1 MADSELE
8 RLDPT
13 LPVVKLS
20 TGYALDIMR
29 LKTRQL
35 FRLLKVLT
43 HGAGPALMQN
53 NLDFG
58 GDSQEFGQRLLALVI
73 MSVPDAE
80 NEFIEF
86 LASMCQPHG
95 LVVRK
100 GGKLN
105 KQETEDNTALWARFN
120 EELHNPEPMDLLDVV
135 EVVIKQ
141 ESPDL
146 QALGK
151 RLAALFSTFS
161 KTGADKETAEAPPTP
176 QELAE
181 AALLPEPPPEPVPE
195 SLPEP
200 PETGSPEDSLASTT
214 S

>member
-1 MADSELE
+1 MAESELD

-20 TGYALDIMR
+20 TGYALDIQR

-43 HGAGPALMQN
+43 HGAGPALMQS
-53 NLDFG
+53 NLNFNE
-58 GDSQEFGQRLLALVI
+58 DSPQEFGQKLLALVI
-73 MSVPDAE
+73 MSIPDAE

-95 LVVRK
+95 LAN
-100 GGKLN
+100 GKKLT
-105 KQETEDNTALWARFN
+105 KQQGEDNTALWTRYN
-120 EELHNPEPMDLLDVV
+120 EELHNPDPMDLLDVV
-135 EVVIKQ
+135 EVIVKT
-141 ESPDL
+141 EAPDL

-151 RLAALFSTFS
+151 RLAALFQTFQ
-161 KTGADKETAEAPPTP
+161 KTGADKEKAEIPPTP

-181 AALLPEPPPEPVPE
+181 AEMGRDEEEETSSQE
-195 SLPEP
+195 S
-200 PETGSPEDSLASTT
+200 SPASTT
-214 S
+214 F